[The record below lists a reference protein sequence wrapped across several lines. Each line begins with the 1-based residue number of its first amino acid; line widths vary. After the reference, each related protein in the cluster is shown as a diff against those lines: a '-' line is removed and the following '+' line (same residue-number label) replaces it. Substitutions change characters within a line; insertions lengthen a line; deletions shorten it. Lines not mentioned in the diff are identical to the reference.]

1 MPNVTLVTHFE
12 GELALGEIVS
22 AQRYGVRAWVSAR
35 HGGVST
41 APYASLNLA
50 RHVGDDPA
58 AVEVNR
64 ARLATALQLT
74 RDQLRFVNQVHGDT
88 VAFASDVTAPT
99 EADALVGDDD
109 HAVAILVADCVPILL
124 INRRSHAFAV
134 VHAGWRGLA
143 MGVIERAAAAL
154 GPGPSLYAFVGPSIS
169 VAAYQV
175 GPEVASRFAHVPHA
189 CIADHGD
196 RSRLDLRVVS
206 AYQLHQLGLD
216 DANVELSAA
225 VTDGGLQY
233 FSDRAQRPCGRFAL
247 IAKRA
252 S

>member
-1 MPNVTLVTHFE
+1 MPNVTLVTRLE
-12 GELALGEIVS
+12 GELALSEVVTAS
-22 AQRYGVRAWVSAR
+22 RYGVRAWVSER

-50 RHVGDDPA
+50 NHVGDDPA

-64 ARLATALQLT
+64 ARLATALQLAPE
-74 RDQLRFVNQVHGDT
+74 QLRFVNQVHGDT
-88 VAFASDVTAPT
+88 VAFARDVTT
-99 EADALVGDDD
+99 HTSADALVGEDDF
-109 HAVAILVADCVPILL
+109 AVAILVADCVPILL
-124 INRRSHAFAV
+124 INRHSHAFAV

-143 MGVIERAAAAL
+143 AGVIERAASAL
-154 GPGPSLYAFVGPSIS
+154 GSGPSLYAFVGPSIS

-175 GPEVASRFAHVPHA
+175 GPEVASHFAHVPHA
-189 CIADHGD
+189 TVADHDD

-206 AYQLHQLGLD
+206 AYQLHKLGLE

-225 VTDGGLQY
+225 VTDGGRQY